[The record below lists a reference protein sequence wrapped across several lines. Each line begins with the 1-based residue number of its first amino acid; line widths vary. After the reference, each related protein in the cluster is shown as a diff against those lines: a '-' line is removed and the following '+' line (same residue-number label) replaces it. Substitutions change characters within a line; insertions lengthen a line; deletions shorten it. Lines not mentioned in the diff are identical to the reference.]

1 MTRPTVTHSGSSAA
15 HLCVGRRWRVWY
27 NLNMDTRLSSNV
39 ADLSDEQRKTVE
51 ALIGQPLR
59 SDQVLYWIVMN
70 PGREPTAA
78 DKAKARAGLQ
88 NLFAKVDRQIDAEGT
103 TPEQFE
109 AAVDEAV
116 RHVRS
121 QSVE

>member
-1 MTRPTVTHSGSSAA
+1 
-15 HLCVGRRWRVWY
+15 
-27 NLNMDTRLSSNV
+27 MDTRLSSNV